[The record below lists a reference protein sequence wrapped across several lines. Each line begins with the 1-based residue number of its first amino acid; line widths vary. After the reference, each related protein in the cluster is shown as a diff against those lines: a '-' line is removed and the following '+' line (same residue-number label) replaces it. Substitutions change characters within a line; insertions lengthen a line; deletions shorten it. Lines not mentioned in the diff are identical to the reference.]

1 MVMKRQQ
8 QRVGALAGAV
18 LLGLVGTFGLVRYA
32 QSARDRVV
40 ANEEASKIFVA
51 TGNIKAGSTTDQLAS
66 NIESVAVPT
75 RLQAPDAITDLKQIE
90 GLVNVI
96 ELRKGDQLVKSRFD
110 SAASSQSPE
119 IALAGLTPG
128 SNEMTLRLAP
138 ERALGGAL
146 RPGDSVSVVASFEND
161 DNKVVG
167 QSVTLFNKVVI
178 VRVQSADSSRD
189 ASNELSRTEVERK
202 VVTAPTEEL
211 LVTVAVDQSNLPKL
225 AFAAEFGEIWLSFE
239 PDSPSG
245 ANPGPI
251 TLDSVL
257 GGVGGAAAASLS
269 VAEVGTPDPTP

>member
-8 QRVGALAGAV
+8 QRMGALAGAV
-18 LLGLVGTFGLVRYA
+18 LLGLVGTFGLVRYV

-40 ANEEASKIFVA
+40 ANEEASMIYVA
-51 TGNIKAGSTTDQLAS
+51 TGNVKAGAPVEQLAA

-146 RPGDSVSVVASFEND
+146 RPGDSVSVVASFENED
-161 DNKVVG
+161 DRIVG

-239 PDSPSG
+239 PDTPSG
-245 ANPGPI
+245 ANPGAI

-257 GGVGGAAAASLS
+257 GGGGAAAASLN
-269 VAEVGTPDPTP
+269 VAEVGTTDPTP